1 MRGKQILTTGLATV
15 ATIHAAHGVY
25 KSMEKRKA
33 RKEAVKEG
41 LLTSQEAKK
50 LKAKAIMQDAASVG
64 IAAIGIKGAL
74 AELKE
79 AREMTH
85 EFREWKSQKAQRHE
99 KRLEREKRKKLGERK
114 RSSSWSSSTPRNNNG
129 YYGDGEGETYFTDRR
144 YSAVSQ
150 LSQPPLRRDSR

>member
-1 MRGKQILTTGLATV
+1 MRGKQVLTTGLATV

-79 AREMTH
+79 AREMSH
-85 EFREWKSQKAQRHE
+85 ECREWRSQKAQRHE
-99 KRLEREKRKKLGERK
+99 KRLERRKKLGERK
-114 RSSSWSSSTPRNNNG
+114 RSSSWSAPSPRNNNG
-129 YYGDGEGETYFTDRR
+129 YNGDREDETYFIDRR
-144 YSAVSQ
+144 YSTVSQ
-150 LSQPPLRRDSR
+150 LSQPPFRRDSR